1 MKVLFLSLFCSLP
14 MLRHGEVERRVD
26 LIELNHFHGEKG
38 SHVYDQVIFWE
49 RIPAT
54 GKYRVQDWCLVED
67 QDVFHRRP
75 RSYTPGVHTVAWF
88 VNGKLLVVTSP
99 LLKESWTQK
108 DPEREDGKK
117 WPIINRQ
124 SIKPVDLPP
133 DDDVT
138 GAR

>member
-1 MKVLFLSLFCSLP
+1 MKVLFLSLFCSVP
-14 MLRHGEVERRVD
+14 MLRLGEVERRVD
-26 LIELNHFHGEKG
+26 LIELNHYHDTQGI
-38 SHVYDQVIFWE
+38 HVYDQIIFWE
-49 RIPAT
+49 RIPGN
-54 GKYRVQDWCLVED
+54 GKYRVQDWVLVED
-67 QDVFHRRP
+67 QDTFHRRP
-75 RSYTPGVHTVAWF
+75 RSYTPGVHTVAWL

-99 LLKESWTQK
+99 LLKESWTQH
-108 DPEREDGKK
+108 DPERRDQAK